1 LRHEKE
7 RFSPRET
14 NVNQNALRKVE
25 GKSINSRLKK
35 VPKGKRLRRTR
46 QTDFRSFG
54 WYQSAA
60 LSVAIGTRASTAG

>member
-1 LRHEKE
+1 LR
-7 RFSPRET
+7 R
-14 NVNQNALRKVE
+14 VE
-25 GKSINSRLKK
+25 GKSINSRLKI
-35 VPKGKRLRRTR
+35 VPKGKRLRTTR